1 MSGATVVDVAEDDP
15 AVPLSLHA
23 ARPPAA
29 MDPADVVT
37 AEAFAR
43 VGLMGNPSDGFFGRT
58 VAATI
63 SNFKASVTVWPD
75 RSPAGARGRVTL
87 APHPVFD
94 AAVFANV
101 AQASAVAARE
111 GYSGGT
117 RLLSACLHRLYRL
130 LSERGVLPADAAS
143 RGFVAKWHTTIPR
156 QVGLAGSSAI
166 LTAFVRAMLAF
177 WGLAGRPELLEK
189 AGLGPEGGPSFVLAV
204 ETEELGISAGLQDRV
219 AQWWGGVVA
228 MDFARERVEASG
240 AGVYRPLPVAAL
252 PGLFLAYAPDPSDSG
267 RIHAPVRQRWLEGDA
282 VVTRGM
288 CDIAACAAEVEGML
302 DGPVDDG
309 AAMAER
315 GHSLAE
321 LMSRNF
327 GLRRS
332 LFGDASLGRAN
343 LRMVEI
349 AVETGAA
356 AKFPGS
362 GGAVVGVVDVVGMAA
377 AGSLAADAVPGKGS
391 PMSDYELAVAAGAE
405 ALRRA
410 YAAEGFVCVMLRP
423 TA

>member
-1 MSGATVVDVAEDDP
+1 
-15 AVPLSLHA
+15 
-23 ARPPAA
+23 
-29 MDPADVVT
+29 MDPSDVVT

-101 AQASAVAARE
+101 AQASA
-111 GYSGGT
+111 
-117 RLLSACLHRLYRL
+117 
-130 LSERGVLPADAAS
+130 
-143 RGFVAKWHTTIPR
+143 WHTTIPR

-391 PMSDYELAVAAGAE
+391 PMSDYDLAVAAGAE